1 MQKVM
6 EEYQP
11 ELHRTE
17 RPSMEVHWNEDRNK
31 FRAYFPGLTHR
42 LAAHGKTRGGAVCAA
57 ERLLRA
63 KYPRDVMR

>member
-1 MQKVM
+1 
-6 EEYQP
+6 
-11 ELHRTE
+11 
-17 RPSMEVHWNEDRNK
+17 MEVHWNEDRNK

-57 ERLLRA
+57 ERLLRE